1 MTIRVGTRGSAL
13 ALAQARATADA
24 LHRVSGE
31 PCELVVVRTEGDAS
45 AEPLA
50 VIGGTGV
57 FAGALRTALRAG
69 RCDVVVHSLK
79 DLPVEPEPG
88 LTIVAVPTREDARD
102 ALCARDGVTLAAL
115 PVGATVGTGSPRRR
129 AQIVAKRP
137 DVTVVDV
144 RGNVDT
150 RLRQVHEG
158 KLHAVVLAAAG
169 LGRIGR
175 IGEATELLPLDT
187 WPTAAGQG
195 ALAVEVRD
203 EDAVHLREPGAAPT
217 GIGAAAAA
225 IADAASWSAAA
236 AERTVLR
243 RLQAGCAAP
252 IGVASRVGGGSAE
265 LWASVHRPGG
275 GLRIDRRRTV
285 AFPAGDAAARETA
298 MQRAAEALADDL
310 LAAGA
315 ADLAPL
321 GATA

>member
-24 LHRVSGE
+24 LHRASGE
-31 PCELVVVRTEGDAS
+31 PCELVVVRTEGDTS

-88 LTIVAVPTREDARD
+88 LTIVAVPMREDARD

-115 PVGATVGTGSPRRR
+115 PTGATVGTGSPRRR
-129 AQIVAKRP
+129 AQIVATRP

-150 RLRQVHEG
+150 RLRLVRDG
-158 KLHAVVLAAAG
+158 DLHAVVLAAAG

-175 IGEATELLPLDT
+175 IGEATDLLPLDT

-203 EDAVHLREPGAAPT
+203 EDAVHLREPGVVPT

-225 IADAASWSAAA
+225 ITDAASWSAAA

-252 IGVASRVGGGSAE
+252 IGVASRVARDSAE

-275 GLRIDRRRTV
+275 GFRIDRRRT
-285 AFPAGDAAARETA
+285 ATFPAGDVAARDA
-298 MQRAAEALADDL
+298 ALQREAGALADDL